1 MAMKH
6 NGQLTC
12 QVCLKKYSR
21 FETLPGT
28 AIRPGL
34 LPFIQ
39 ALRPG
44 WTLEQDICLYCLNK
58 ARSSFVEKSLEEEIG
73 GLSDVE
79 KEVVE
84 SIRNHELI
92 SEDPTDFINE
102 KITFGERASDKIAS
116 FGGSWTF
123 IIGFMVVLISWIVIN
138 SIALMQRPFDPY
150 PYILLNLVLSC
161 LAAIQAPIIMMS
173 QNRQETKDRKR
184 AEMDYKTN
192 LKAEL
197 EIRHLHIK
205 MDQLLTQQWH
215 RLLEI
220 QQVQTDL
227 LEDLI
232 KKKH

>member
-1 MAMKH
+1 MTK
-6 NGQLTC
+6 NGHITC
-12 QVCLKKYSR
+12 QVCQKIYPR
-21 FETLPGT
+21 FETLPGK
-28 AIRPGL
+28 AIRVTL
-34 LPFIQ
+34 LPYIQ
-39 ALRPG
+39 QLRPD
-44 WTLEQDICLYCLNK
+44 WSLEQNICLHCLNK

-73 GLSDVE
+73 GLSSIE
-79 KEVVE
+79 KEVIE

-92 SEDPTDFINE
+92 SGNPLEFDQE
-102 KITFGERASDKIAS
+102 KLSLGERASDKLAS

-123 IIGFMVVLISWIVIN
+123 IIIFSAILGGWIIIN
-138 SIALMQRPFDPY
+138 SIVLYTKPFDPY
-150 PYILLNLVLSC
+150 PFILLNLVLST

-173 QNRQETKDRKR
+173 QNRQEAKDRKR

-232 KKKH
+232 EKKR

>member
-1 MAMKH
+1 MNH
-6 NGQLTC
+6 TGHILC
-12 QVCLKKYSR
+12 QVCQKKYQR
-21 FETLPGT
+21 FETLPGK

-34 LPFIQ
+34 LPFIE
-39 ALRPG
+39 AMKPG
-44 WTLEQDICLYCLNK
+44 WTLDQNICLHCLNK
-58 ARSSFVEKSLEEEIG
+58 ARSSFVEKSLVEEIG

-79 KEVVE
+79 KEVID

-92 SEDPTDFINE
+92 AENPIEVLDE
-102 KITFGERASDKIAS
+102 ALTFGERASDRIAAI
-116 FGGSWTF
+116 GGSWSF
-123 IIGFMVVLISWIVIN
+123 IIGFSIVLITWIILNSVI
-138 SIALMQRPFDPY
+138 LLQRTFDPY
-150 PYILLNLVLSC
+150 PFILLNLVLSA

-173 QNRQETKDRKR
+173 QNRQEAKDRKR
-184 AEMDYKTN
+184 SEMDYKTN

-227 LEDLI
+227 LEDLLE
-232 KKKH
+232 KKH